1 MHELKIFTDTPV
13 NVLDSTMRAS
23 QGAFDIYKNTSPS
36 IRKNLMYAI
45 VEELEVQQSLLI
57 EVAHAESHLPIDRL
71 KQEINRT
78 CIQLQQYA
86 DATEEGGW
94 MQATI
99 DDLPYPQPNLRK
111 CLMPLGPVLV
121 FGSSNFPFAYST
133 AGGDTATALAA
144 GCTVVIKAHPAH
156 PNTSTL
162 VWECIVAALE
172 KNHLPREI
180 VQHIYGASHE
190 VGKYLVMHEST
201 AAIGFTGS
209 FSGGTQLH
217 QWAQERVHP
226 IPVYAEMGSVNP
238 VILSPLSLKYQSAI
252 IAEQLAQSLTLH
264 AGQYCTNP
272 GLVIAIQDSSL
283 DEWKKIFIELIG
295 SVAPQRMLHKG
306 IWDRYQVLVKERLQH
321 SLIKTNYF
329 SDQQVEGCAMPVLAE
344 VQAQDFL
351 KHVWLADEVFGP
363 FQLLIL
369 AKDIEELIEV
379 YRALPGQLTTTCWIE
394 QDEHNKFQPIFDL
407 AILKAGRLIWRGV
420 PTGVFVTTAMHHGGP
435 FPATTDGRYTSVGTD
450 AIQRFAR
457 PVSFQNWPEE
467 LLPEPLQLSNP
478 WNIKRRLNGMWS

>member
-1 MHELKIFTDTPV
+1 MHELKIFTDTPE
-13 NVLDSTMRAS
+13 NLLDSTMRAS
-23 QGAFDIYKNTSPS
+23 KGAFEIYKNTSPS
-36 IRKNLMYAI
+36 IRKKLMYTI
-45 VEELEVQQSLLI
+45 VEELEAKQSLLI
-57 EVAHAESHLPIDRL
+57 EIAHAESHLPIDRL

-86 DATEEGGW
+86 DATEEGAW

-99 DDLPYPQPNLRK
+99 DNLPDPQSNLRK
-111 CLMPLGPVLV
+111 CLMPVGPVVV

-133 AGGDTATALAA
+133 AGGDTASALAA
-144 GCTVVIKAHPAH
+144 GCSVVIKAHPAH

-162 VWECIVAALE
+162 VWACIVAALE

-190 VGKYLVMHEST
+190 VGKYLVMHENT
-201 AAIGFTGS
+201 AAVGFTGS
-209 FSGGTQLH
+209 FTGGTQLH
-217 QWAQERVHP
+217 QWAQERDHP

-238 VILSPLSLKYQSAI
+238 VILSPLSLKYQGAI

-283 DEWKKIFIELIG
+283 DEWKKMFIELIG
-295 SVAPQRMLHKG
+295 SVAPQRTLHKG
-306 IWDRYQVLVKERLQH
+306 IWDRYQALVKERLRH
-321 SLIKTNYF
+321 PIVKTNYY
-329 SDQQVEGCAMPVLAE
+329 SDEFLEEHALPVLAE

-351 KHVWLADEVFGP
+351 NNVWLADEVFGP

-394 QDEHNKFQPIFDL
+394 QDEHYKFQPIFDL

-420 PTGVFVTTAMHHGGP
+420 PTGVSVTTAMHHGGP
-435 FPATTDGRYTSVGTD
+435 FPASTDGRYTSVGAD
-450 AIQRFAR
+450 AIQRFAQ

-467 LLPEPLQLSNP
+467 LLPEPLQMNNP
-478 WNIKRRLNGMWS
+478 WSISRRINGKWN